1 MEEVDYKYLSSV
13 ASNSKLTVFLG
24 GAGVSTASNI
34 PDFRSPS
41 GLYNQKKEYG
51 YDCETIL
58 SSPFFYSHTKLFYKF
73 YFERM
78 VFKDAKP
85 NKAHIALAG
94 FEKKHNLYVITQN
107 IDGLHQKAGSKHV
120 LELHGSTLSYHC
132 LSCNKLYS
140 LDEIPTNGVPRC
152 SCGGVIKPDV
162 VLYGEQLDSTLLGQS
177 INLIEKAD
185 LLIAGGT
192 SLVVEPFASL
202 PLFFPSYKPSIL
214 INKEK
219 TNKDG
224 IFKYVIHDDI
234 GNALGK
240 ILIGE

>member
-1 MEEVDYKYLSSV
+1 MEEVDYRYLSSI
-13 ASNSKLTVFLG
+13 ASSSKLTVFLG

-51 YDCETIL
+51 YDYETIL

-85 NKAHIALAG
+85 NKAHIALSD

-120 LELHGSTLSYHC
+120 LDLHGSTLSYHC
-132 LSCNKLYS
+132 LSCNKHYS

-162 VLYGEQLDSTLLGQS
+162 VLYGEQLDSNLLEQS
-177 INLIEKAD
+177 IRLIEKAD
-185 LLIAGGT
+185 LLIVGGT
-192 SLVVEPFASL
+192 SLMVEPFASL
-202 PLFFPSYKPSIL
+202 PLFFPAYKPSIL

-219 TNKDG
+219 TYKDG

-234 GNALGK
+234 DNALGK
-240 ILIGE
+240 MLIGE

>member
-1 MEEVDYKYLSSV
+1 MEEIDYRYLSSV
-13 ASNSKLTVFLG
+13 ASNSKLTIFLG

-41 GLYNQKKEYG
+41 GLYNQKREYG
-51 YDCETIL
+51 YDYEAIL
-58 SSPFFYSHTKLFYKF
+58 SSSFFYSHTKLFYKF

-78 VFKDAKP
+78 VFKDARP
-85 NKAHIALAG
+85 NKAHIALAD

-132 LSCNKLYS
+132 LSCNKHYS

-152 SCGGVIKPDV
+152 SCGGIIKPDV
-162 VLYGEQLDSTLLGQS
+162 VLYGEQLDSNLLEQS
-177 INLIEKAD
+177 IRLIEKAD
-185 LLIAGGT
+185 LLIVGGT
-192 SLVVEPFASL
+192 SLMVEPFASL
-202 PLFFPSYKPSIL
+202 PLFFPAYKPSIL